1 MDLKVKLTYC
11 KMLQGLI
18 TLNKL
23 QAVSGLRPM
32 QFFVLALETFYFS
45 LFWLLWW
52 LASKLRRILVM
63 ACIMGA
69 GWWKLSVG
77 AFWLSLCFF
86 YRTRS
91 SAFMVRMFS
100 NVIFVCILKWI
111 RFSCLA
117 RMLSFLLLIK
127 SSNLIKIEIL

>member
-45 LFWLLWW
+45 LFWLL
-52 LASKLRRILVM
+52 
-63 ACIMGA
+63 
-69 GWWKLSVG
+69 
-77 AFWLSLCFF
+77 
-86 YRTRS
+86 
-91 SAFMVRMFS
+91 
-100 NVIFVCILKWI
+100 
-111 RFSCLA
+111 
-117 RMLSFLLLIK
+117 
-127 SSNLIKIEIL
+127 